1 MTCGHYGMPT
11 LTHSLTAAP
20 SGIVASL
27 RVTAT
32 STTSVTIEWG
42 RVPCRDRNA
51 EITQYVVVYVPVFG
65 GQDMAIVVSNIRQT
79 NNAIITGLIP
89 RTAYAIHVRAN
100 HIRFS
105 MGSFLL
111 GTMHATVN
119 ATTSVPEGK
128 VPVYSLYSSQ
138 YFN

>member
-1 MTCGHYGMPT
+1 MWSLWHAH
-11 LTHSLTAAP
+11 THSLTAAP

-51 EITQYVVVYVPVFG
+51 EITRYTVLHVPESG
-65 GQDMAIVVSNIRQT
+65 GKEMAMAVDIRPT

-89 RTAYAIHVRAN
+89 RTAYAIHVRADHN
-100 HIRFS
+100 NLVTGQVFV
-105 MGSFLL
+105 
-111 GTMHATVN
+111 GTMRATVT

-128 VPVYSLYSSQ
+128 ALV
-138 YFN
+138 

>member
-1 MTCGHYGMPT
+1 MWSLWHAN
-11 LTHSLTAAP
+11 THSLTAAP

-51 EITQYVVVYVPVFG
+51 EITQYVVLYVPVSG
-65 GQDMAIVVSNIRQT
+65 GQGRAIAVSNIRPT

-89 RTAYAIHVRAN
+89 RTAYAIHVRADHN
-100 HIRFS
+100 N
-105 MGSFLL
+105 LVTDQVL
-111 GTMHATVN
+111 VGTMRATVS
-119 ATTSVPEGK
+119 AITSVPEGK
-128 VPVYSLYSSQ
+128 TLV
-138 YFN
+138 